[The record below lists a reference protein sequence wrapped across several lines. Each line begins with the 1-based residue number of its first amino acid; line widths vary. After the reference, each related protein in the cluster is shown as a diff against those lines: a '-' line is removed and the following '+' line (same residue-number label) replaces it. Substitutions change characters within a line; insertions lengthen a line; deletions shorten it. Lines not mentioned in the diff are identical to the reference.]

1 MLKNLPDDLKF
12 SSTKFNSIYR
22 GVIEDNDDPLMMGR
36 VKVRIF
42 GLHTPELTNT
52 DTEGIPTSD
61 LPWAE
66 PVLSILEGSITGY
79 GLWSVPLNGSHVMI
93 FFENGNYTQPKYFAT
108 VPGIPTVAAD
118 TNAGFNDPDGIYPR
132 SDRLDESD
140 FHRLAR
146 GTKDA
151 VTSPAYNAQY
161 PHNIV
166 LATHGGHIIEIDST
180 PSNER
185 INIQHKC
192 GSYIELDK
200 DGNKTE
206 AVMNDYTLTISN
218 DNTVTIGGNLVV
230 NVTGNATVDV
240 GGTLNATVGGV
251 ATITA
256 PDINLTGDVL
266 INGTLGVTDGNLASF
281 SGDIETVGEIT
292 GKGVVLSTHTHG
304 GTEPGSGSTG
314 VPN

>member
-12 SSTKFNSIYR
+12 SSTKFDSIYR
-22 GVIEDNDDPLMMGR
+22 GVIEDNDDPLKMGR
-36 VKVRIF
+36 VMVRIF
-42 GLHTPELTNT
+42 GLHTSTLTKT
-52 DTEGIPTSD
+52 DIEGIHTSD

-66 PVLSILEGSITGY
+66 PVLSILEGSISGY
-79 GLWSVPLNGSHVMI
+79 GLWSVPLKGSHVMI
-93 FFENGNYTQPKYFAT
+93 FFESGNYTQPRYFAT
-108 VPGIPTVAAD
+108 VPGIPTVAAN
-118 TNAGFNDPDGIYPR
+118 TNVGFNDPDGIYPR
-132 SDRLDESD
+132 SDRLNESD

-180 PSNER
+180 PGNER
-185 INIQHKC
+185 INVQHKC
-192 GSYIELDK
+192 GSYVELDK

-206 AVMNDYTLTISN
+206 EVKKDYTLTISN
-218 DNTVTIGGNLVV
+218 NNTVTIGGNLTV
-230 NVTGNATVDV
+230 NITGDATVD
-240 GGTLNATVGGV
+240 VGGV

-256 PDINLTGDVL
+256 PDINLKGDTL

-281 SGDIETVGEIT
+281 SGSVLATGEVT
-292 GKGVVLSTHTHG
+292 GKGVELSTHTHG

-314 VPN
+314 APN

>member
-22 GVIEDNDDPLMMGR
+22 GVVEDNNDPLMIGR

-42 GLHTPELTNT
+42 GLHTPDLINT
-52 DTEGIPTSD
+52 DIVGIPTSD
-61 LPWAE
+61 LPWVE

-93 FFENGNYTQPKYFAT
+93 FFENGNYTQPRYFAT
-108 VPGIPTVAAD
+108 VPGIPTTAAD
-118 TNAGFNDPDGIYPR
+118 TNTGFNDPDGVYPR

-146 GTKDA
+146 GTKDV

-166 LATHGGHIIEIDST
+166 LATHGGHVIEIDST
-180 PSNER
+180 PNNER

-192 GSYIELDK
+192 GSYTELDK

-206 AVMNDYTLTISN
+206 EVKNDYTLTISN
-218 DNTVTIGGNLVV
+218 DNTVTIGGNLLV
-230 NVTGNATVDV
+230 NITGNATINVTKDYTLNV
-240 GGTLNATVGGV
+240 TGDYTLNAT
-251 ATITA
+251 
-256 PDINLTGDVL
+256 GDVA
-266 INGTLGVTDGNLASF
+266 INGTRVDFN
-281 SGDIETVGEIT
+281 
-292 GKGVVLSTHTHG
+292 
-304 GTEPGSGSTG
+304 
-314 VPN
+314 